1 MAYDSNWQHD
11 FELENDLKK
20 YVSQN
25 MKRKEVFDFVKRD
38 FPQYSWSMRSL
49 DRRLQHFS
57 IKYINYD
64 VNIRTIQDA
73 VKKEIEGPGQL
84 LGYRAMNAKLRT
96 IHDIKVPRNLVY
108 TVMQDIDPAGLEK
121 RSLDKKKKKK
131 KVAFE
136 SEGPLFLISLD
147 GHDKLCGYQ
156 NSTFPIAVYG
166 CLDTFSRKI
175 LFIFVCESNS
185 NPKIIGRRYFD
196 YLYNTQQLPTYMRID
211 KGNETGKMA
220 AIHVYMHSL
229 IGVLEDPVDTVIFG
243 PSTSN
248 KIERWWRELHER
260 LETFF
265 KEQLCC
271 LLRGGEYDPQQ
282 ELHKKTPRVCVHTN
296 STKRVRRF
304 C

>member
-1 MAYDSNWQHD
+1 M
-11 FELENDLKK
+11 
-20 YVSQN
+20 
-25 MKRKEVFDFVKRD
+25 
-38 FPQYSWSMRSL
+38 
-49 DRRLQHFS
+49 
-57 IKYINYD
+57 
-64 VNIRTIQDA
+64 
-73 VKKEIEGPGQL
+73 
-84 LGYRAMNAKLRT
+84 
-96 IHDIKVPRNLVY
+96 
-108 TVMQDIDPAGLEK
+108 
-121 RSLDKKKKKK
+121 
-131 KVAFE
+131 
-136 SEGPLFLISLD
+136 FLISLD

-185 NPKIIGRRYFD
+185 NPIIIGRRYFD

-211 KGNETGKMA
+211 KGNETGEMA

-260 LETFF
+260 LETLF

-271 LLRGGEYDPQQ
+271 LLRG
-282 ELHKKTPRVCVHTN
+282 
-296 STKRVRRF
+296 
-304 C
+304 